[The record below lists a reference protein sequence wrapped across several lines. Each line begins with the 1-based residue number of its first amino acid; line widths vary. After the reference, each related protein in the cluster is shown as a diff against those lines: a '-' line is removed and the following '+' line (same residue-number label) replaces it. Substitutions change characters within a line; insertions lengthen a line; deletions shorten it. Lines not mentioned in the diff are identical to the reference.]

1 MDVQPAVAIG
11 VASDQG
17 RQRTENQDSLA
28 IPPPGLSP
36 KELGEKGHLYLV
48 ADGIGGHQAGKT
60 ASDLVA
66 RRVVDEYYRQPPGD
80 VAGALR
86 RAIRIA
92 NAEVHRWAQEPGYEK
107 MGTTIV
113 AAVLHGNTL
122 TVAHVGD
129 SRAYLISRDQIQI
142 LTRDHTWVTEQI
154 DGGIL
159 TQEQADRHAQRH
171 VLTRSLGARPE
182 VLVDL
187 IHTSLRP
194 GDQVL
199 LCSDGLWEAVDLPE
213 IEAAVRSGS
222 PQQAAR
228 QLVALANEYG
238 GPDNVTAVLVRPDL
252 GPLSPPLPLPGM
264 STAGRLGQALVR
276 VLPADTRERWP
287 LLAAAAL
294 LVIVA
299 LACALAL
306 LLGGL
311 PDGNGAPTAASS
323 ATPGA
328 ATALPGPATTA
339 SPGPTVAATVT
350 PTVPADIQGRV
361 SSTLPLAMRQ
371 EPRLSGA
378 LVAYL
383 LSSSGVTVS
392 CGVPG
397 DAVDGN
403 DTWYRVTGPG
413 GGSGYV
419 AARWIELEGV
429 EPVAVPACSE

>member
-199 LCSDGLWEAVDLPE
+199 LCSDGLWEMVRNEGIADVMLQ
-213 IEAAVRSGS
+213 EAD
-222 PQQAAR
+222 PQAAC
-228 QLVALANEYG
+228 
-238 GPDNVTAVLVRPDL
+238 D
-252 GPLSPPLPLPGM
+252 
-264 STAGRLGQALVR
+264 
-276 VLPADTRERWP
+276 
-287 LLAAAAL
+287 L
-294 LVIVA
+294 LVKHANLAGGEDNISIIVV
-299 LACALAL
+299 
-306 LLGGL
+306 
-311 PDGNGAPTAASS
+311 SVE
-323 ATPGA
+323 AT
-328 ATALPGPATTA
+328 
-339 SPGPTVAATVT
+339 
-350 PTVPADIQGRV
+350 
-361 SSTLPLAMRQ
+361 
-371 EPRLSGA
+371 
-378 LVAYL
+378 
-383 LSSSGVTVS
+383 
-392 CGVPG
+392 
-397 DAVDGN
+397 
-403 DTWYRVTGPG
+403 
-413 GGSGYV
+413 
-419 AARWIELEGV
+419 
-429 EPVAVPACSE
+429 

>member
-1 MDVQPAVAIG
+1 VAIG
-11 VASDQG
+11 AASDRG

-36 KELGEKGHLYLV
+36 KELAEKGHLYLV

-60 ASDLVA
+60 ASELVA

-92 NAEVHRWAQEPGYEK
+92 NAEIHRMAQEPGYEK

-129 SRAYLISRDQIQI
+129 SRAYLISPDQVQL
-142 LTRDHTWVTEQI
+142 LTRDHTWVTEHI
-154 DGGIL
+154 DGGVL

-182 VLVDL
+182 VLVDI

-199 LCSDGLWEAVDLPE
+199 LCSDGLWEAVSQPE
-213 IEAAVRSGS
+213 IEAAVRGGS

-228 QLVALANEYG
+228 QLVALANDHG
-238 GPDNVTAVLVRPDL
+238 GSDNVTVVVVRPDL
-252 GPLSPPLPLPGM
+252 GPLSARGT
-264 STAGRLGQALVR
+264 STAGRVGQALAR
-276 VLPADTRERWP
+276 ILPADTRERWP
-287 LLAAAAL
+287 LMAAAGL
-294 LVIVA
+294 LVVVA

-311 PDGNGAPTAASS
+311 PDGDGAPTAVGSV
-323 ATPGA
+323 TPAG
-328 ATALPGPATTA
+328 ATALPGPVTTPPPGTQP
-339 SPGPTVAATVT
+339 SPPAAATIT
-350 PTVPADIQGRV
+350 PTVPADLQGRV
-361 SSTLPLAMRQ
+361 SSTLPLALRQ
-371 EPRLSGA
+371 EPGLSGA

-383 LSSSGVTVS
+383 PPGSNVTVS
-392 CGVPG
+392 CSLAG
-397 DAVDGN
+397 DIVEGN
-403 DTWYRVTGPG
+403 DTWYRVAMPG
-413 GGSGYV
+413 GDNGYV
-419 AARWIELEGV
+419 AAHWIELEGV
-429 EPVAVPACSE
+429 EPAAVPSCPE